1 MRMLQRQNTKH
12 VIAKQMRMNTLSL
25 PNVPSVSSVS
35 NVPNV
40 PNVPSVTSDIIEAEH
55 NDIKIDIVSEGV
67 KTFDATQAW
76 VHPNDNAKDNV
87 NLVNSVV

>member
-35 NVPNV
+35 
-40 PNVPSVTSDIIEAEH
+40 SVIIETEH

-67 KTFDATQAW
+67 KTFDATQAQ
-76 VHPNDNAKDNV
+76 VYPNDNAKDNV
-87 NLVNSVV
+87 NPVNSVV

>member
-25 PNVPSVSSVS
+25 PNVP
-35 NVPNV
+35 NV
-40 PNVPSVTSDIIEAEH
+40 PNVPSVPSVPSVPNDIIEAEH